1 MKSPKVAVVILS
13 WNGRELLERFLP
25 FLFND
30 TDNDVAEIIVA
41 DNGSTD
47 DSVEFIRHTYPD
59 LRLIPLA
66 ENYGFAEGYNR
77 ALQEIDAEYAVLLN
91 SDVEV
96 TENWLTPLLA
106 YMNANPDV
114 AACQPKILSW
124 HNRNQYE
131 YAGAAGG
138 FIDKYGYPFCRGR
151 IFSIAENVNPDYNNT
166 MDVFWATGACLMIRL
181 NDFRE
186 AGGFDASFFAH
197 MEEIDLCW
205 RLKRQGKRIVCVPKS
220 TVFHIGAFTL
230 KTENPKKTYLNF
242 RNNLLMLHKNLPP
255 ETAGRILR
263 MRSFF
268 DFLAAFQF
276 FITGKLANAK
286 AVFQAKRDFKRMKS
300 TLPSTE
306 KKMNSNYGIFPEM
319 YSKSILVDYF
329 LKKKKFFY
337 QLFIGKV

>member
-205 RLKRQGKRIVCVPKS
+205 RLKRQGKRIVCIPES
-220 TVFHIGAFTL
+220 AVFHIGAFTL

-306 KKMNSNYGIFPEM
+306 KKMNSNYGIYPEM

-329 LKKKKFFY
+329 LKKKRFFY